1 MINQETFNSLKGEL
15 SDKDPLMKRVHLRDI
30 TFDKDAVKNNLIIV
44 DGSRIPVNAK
54 FWNSLGQAVSLQQG
68 LINRMSKNA
77 DVDVQAQLLSAV
89 KEYAQTREAQKEF
102 LLVGNAN
109 TREVTNIVKAD
120 KYNRLSNETLFN
132 TAETIMNEVP
142 NLHVQSIDRI
152 GSDVAINLI
161 HTSEVGFERLGPDEV
176 FRFGISLVN
185 TNANSRIDDFFYR
198 LSCENGAMAK
208 NLNTA
213 FQFGTGDD
221 TFRKLL
227 EQMNHWTKDGFVPKS
242 FQEKLE
248 AAMGTKASFAELE
261 MAMHAVSSSV
271 GEKDLDRRVTLQKA
285 VEATFFP
292 EYNET
297 AKRIFKAGHNPMTLT
312 EAQKKFIKTDSSVW
326 DVVNELTWI
335 GSHTTAY
342 DLKNPNRFKVEG
354 GRLFTKTYDL
364 QNAELMGI

>member
-1 MINQETFNSLKGEL
+1 
-15 SDKDPLMKRVHLRDI
+15 
-30 TFDKDAVKNNLIIV
+30 
-44 DGSRIPVNAK
+44 
-54 FWNSLGQAVSLQQG
+54 
-68 LINRMSKNA
+68 
-77 DVDVQAQLLSAV
+77 
-89 KEYAQTREAQKEF
+89 
-102 LLVGNAN
+102 
-109 TREVTNIVKAD
+109 
-120 KYNRLSNETLFN
+120 
-132 TAETIMNEVP
+132 MNEVP

-271 GEKDLDRRVTLQKA
+271 GEKDLDRKVTLQKA

-342 DLKNPNRFKVEG
+342 DLKNPNKFKVEG